1 LKGPNFW
8 PIANLNSNR
17 RDCYL
22 YFAGDGNRRP
32 ISRQDDLR
40 AARDPTSENNAC
52 PQGRDT
58 VGCLWR
64 MSSWAPEKFQSTG
77 NLTTDAHERC
87 LFQIRFQGATLFIHN
102 LFAAH
107 ELCEV
112 IW

>member
-1 LKGPNFW
+1 
-8 PIANLNSNR
+8 
-17 RDCYL
+17 
-22 YFAGDGNRRP
+22 
-32 ISRQDDLR
+32 
-40 AARDPTSENNAC
+40 
-52 PQGRDT
+52 

-107 ELCEV
+107 DLCDV

>member
-1 LKGPNFW
+1 MIPIGHSHESDISFGSEDPLKGPNFW

-52 PQGRDT
+52 PQGEI
-58 VGCLWR
+58 LWDVFG
-64 MSSWAPEKFQSTG
+64 E
-77 NLTTDAHERC
+77 
-87 LFQIRFQGATLFIHN
+87 
-102 LFAAH
+102 
-107 ELCEV
+107 
-112 IW
+112 